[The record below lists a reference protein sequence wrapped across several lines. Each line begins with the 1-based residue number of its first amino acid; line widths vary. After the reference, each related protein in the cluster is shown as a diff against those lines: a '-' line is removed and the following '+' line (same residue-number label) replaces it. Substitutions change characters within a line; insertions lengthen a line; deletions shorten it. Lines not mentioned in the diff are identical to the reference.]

1 MDITPYFG
9 IITEEHAL
17 VTKTPFTNGVLL
29 ANFKE
34 RQVLKLVSR
43 DTVRLTDV
51 DYYETIE
58 DFVDNLTSY
67 DIGLYFLEEGTH
79 DISRCLR
86 RKGIFVPFSDITW
99 EKKDTPQSYCDK
111 VKAYIKENFSVF
123 AKGLLDL
130 LNTIET
136 SNPRVVFKRHGVD
149 LSLDCI
155 VHDFYE
161 RTKDTIFVTMINGTS
176 RYKDLEAIS
185 DTNLYYHTKEIIET
199 RESSSVLFLVN
210 LGIDTTILYS
220 WNGYQV
226 KDLATIISTTD
237 NIRVISD
244 NPDYA
249 SITEWKDM
257 NYMLNLLKPFNHK
270 AEEISDIIT
279 DMSTF
284 RKVDNKYVAMFINKA
299 SVDKDDRVLTVS
311 IEVDENSCIFISV
324 KSDSVY
330 YEDWEHIDDMTL
342 NFANINL
349 NIVIKNIIN
358 IFKDYNGILP
368 SKEYIVNQFT
378 YRNILGKTI

>member
-1 MDITPYFG
+1 MNITPYFG

-17 VTKTPFTNGVLL
+17 VTKTPFTNGMLL

-34 RQVLKLVSR
+34 RQVLKLVPR

-199 RESSSVLFLVN
+199 REGSPVLFLVN

-226 KDLATIISTTD
+226 KDLATIISTSD
-237 NIRVISD
+237 NIKVISD

-257 NYMLNLLKPFNHK
+257 DYMLNLLKPFNHK
-270 AEEISDIIT
+270 VEEISDLIA

-284 RKVDNKYVAMFINKA
+284 RKVDNKYVAIFINGDF
-299 SVDKDDRVLTVS
+299 SDRRDKVLTVS
-311 IEVDENSCIFISV
+311 IEVDIDNNLRISIKSNNSACEEWVLLSNENV
-324 KSDSVY
+324 NV
-330 YEDWEHIDDMTL
+330 
-342 NFANINL
+342 
-349 NIVIKNIIN
+349 NIVIKDIID

-368 SKEYIVNQFT
+368 SKEYIINQLN
-378 YRNILGKTI
+378 YKNIYLRMIYLKD